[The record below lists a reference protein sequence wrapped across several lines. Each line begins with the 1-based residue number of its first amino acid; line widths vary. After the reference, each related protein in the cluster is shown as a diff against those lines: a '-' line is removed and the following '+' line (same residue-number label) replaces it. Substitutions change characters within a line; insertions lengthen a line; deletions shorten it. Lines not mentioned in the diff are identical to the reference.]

1 MSSPDPQAD
10 AREAILVTI
19 EVLQLAIVEL
29 AATMIP
35 PPGNADELT
44 RVTVHLTETQYRR
57 IKRFGINQRMQSQTI
72 MVQALLEYLDREEG
86 KGP

>member
-10 AREAILVTI
+10 ARETILVTI
-19 EVLQLAIVEL
+19 EALQLAIVEL
-29 AATMIP
+29 AAAMNP
-35 PPGNADELT
+35 PPENFDELT
-44 RVTVHLTETQYRR
+44 RVTVHLTEAQYLRLR
-57 IKRFGINQRMQSQTI
+57 RFGIKQRMQAQTI